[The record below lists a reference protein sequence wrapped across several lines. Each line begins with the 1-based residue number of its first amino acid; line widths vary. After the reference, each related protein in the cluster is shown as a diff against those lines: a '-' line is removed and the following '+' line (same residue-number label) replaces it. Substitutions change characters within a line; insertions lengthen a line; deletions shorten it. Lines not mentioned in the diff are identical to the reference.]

1 MSKKYP
7 ETLSVGEVA
16 ELLNISFQE
25 VRQMCR
31 RGEIKATQ
39 TVPGSGKWS
48 IKSEQFIHLDAW
60 QTYLEKVEK
69 QKKASLELVT
79 LLLDILKDK

>member
-39 TVPGSGKWS
+39 TVPGVVNG
-48 IKSEQFIHLDAW
+48 L
-60 QTYLEKVEK
+60 
-69 QKKASLELVT
+69 
-79 LLLDILKDK
+79 